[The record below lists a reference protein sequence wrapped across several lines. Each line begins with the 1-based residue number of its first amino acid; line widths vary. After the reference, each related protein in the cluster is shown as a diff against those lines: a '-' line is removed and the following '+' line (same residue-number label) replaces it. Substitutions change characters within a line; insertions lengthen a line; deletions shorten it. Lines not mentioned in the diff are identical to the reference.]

1 METGKLNKSYSL
13 RTISLEDTGLF
24 NYNGGQS
31 SVYNRFQD
39 NGINNLEDLFTK
51 FALKALN
58 YGKDKLGKNNYIHDE
73 INGIINLLIY
83 KYLGKIPD
91 NLNVLLDYKINMNIS
106 VSIFPYTSYG
116 FPGDVLKNIDN
127 NSFTAER
134 IDSFYKKLKS
144 CGFDQ
149 TACKALIDI
158 ACEEKITDISLGEF
172 LCSLDEIRVRKR
184 FEKVQRE
191 LIPFFNILN
200 ILIDFY
206 QKHCKVDTSSH
217 KR

>member
-1 METGKLNKSYSL
+1 MSFEQLNQI
-13 RTISLEDTGLF
+13 TLEDTGLF

-31 SVYNRFQD
+31 SVYNRLKA
-39 NGINNLEDLFTK
+39 NGINNLEDLFMK
-51 FALKALN
+51 FALKQIN
-58 YGKDKLGKNNYIHDE
+58 CGKDKLGKNNYIHDE

-127 NSFTAER
+127 RSFTAER

-158 ACEEKITDISLGEF
+158 AHEEQINNISLGEF
-172 LCSLDEIRVRKR
+172 LYNLDEDKLRKR

-191 LIPFFNILN
+191 LIPFLN
-200 ILIDFY
+200 ILGIIVDFY
-206 QKHCKVDTSSH
+206 QSYCKVDTSSH